1 MNALHANSDFLP
13 HSIEAEQGLLG
24 AVLLNAD
31 ALTAVDGLIESEM
44 LFEPIHQKI
53 WSKMCAMSQA
63 GKGITPRTLNAELG
77 PDAAIDMGGIKVSVY
92 IARMA
97 AEATTV
103 INAPDFAKTIR
114 ELWQRR
120 RLINVSREIQ
130 ARALG
135 GFDSEPV
142 NGLLEE
148 LDTELHAIRFG
159 NVVDGAIWIGEAA
172 DRAFAQ
178 TAKAHEGNGKDIYST
193 GIQTI
198 DRVIGPLIAG
208 DFVTI
213 LGESGHGKSALA
225 MQIMRALSMRT
236 EERPEGEP
244 FAFISQ
250 EMGAVSL
257 ARRQMAAL
265 SGISTQL
272 QRSGY
277 SLNQSE
283 FERLRDAADNMK
295 PQKIIIDESGRQK
308 TSSMIK
314 KLRAMKKRYDIK
326 GFAIDHSRLIKPE
339 HPKHN
344 EIETITNAA
353 PELKQACKEL
363 DLIGF
368 LLAQPSSTG
377 MRESVRW
384 RLTDRS
390 IYGGDAI
397 RQNSDMVLSIAIPY
411 NWLVNREPDP
421 ADQREHEKWE
431 ADCIKYRGLGEFC
444 AIKLRDGEKSG
455 WETLTWNGQQTR
467 FGDR

>member
-1 MNALHANSDFLP
+1 MNAPHAVADFLP
-13 HSIEAEQGLLG
+13 HNIEVEQALLG
-24 AVLLNAD
+24 AILVNND
-31 ALTAVDGLIESEM
+31 AMMAAEGLVEPDFF
-44 LFEPIHQKI
+44 FEPLHNRLWTI
-53 WSKMCAMSQA
+53 MSDMLRA
-63 GKGITPRTLNAELG
+63 GKVVTPLTISAYLG
-77 PDAAIDMGGIKVSVY
+77 PDATMDVGGMTAKVY
-92 IARMA
+92 LARLC

-103 INAPDFAKTIR
+103 VNAPDFAKTVR
-114 ELWQRR
+114 DLWQRR

-130 ARALG
+130 ARAMG
-135 GFDSEPV
+135 GFGSEPV
-142 NGLLEE
+142 DGLLEE
-148 LDTELHAIRFG
+148 LDSELHSIRFG
-159 NVVDGAIWIGEAA
+159 KSVQGALWIGEAA
-172 DRAFAQ
+172 DRAFEM
-178 TAKAHEGNGKDIYST
+178 TARAHEGNGKDVYST
-193 GIQTI
+193 GVQTI
-198 DRVIGPLIAG
+198 DRAIGPLIAG

-225 MQIMRALSMRT
+225 MQIMRALAMRS
-236 EERPEGEP
+236 EERPDGEP

-272 QRSGY
+272 QRSGL
-277 SLNQSE
+277 SLNQAE
-283 FERLRDAADNMK
+283 FERLRDSADLMK

-308 TSSMIK
+308 TSSIIK
-314 KLRAMKKRYDIK
+314 KLRALKKRYGIK
-326 GFAIDHSRLIKPE
+326 GFAIDHSRLLKPE
-339 HPKHN
+339 HPRHN

-353 PELKQACKEL
+353 PEFKQACKEL

-411 NWLVNREPDP
+411 NWLINREPDP
-421 ADQREHEKWE
+421 AEQRDHDKWT
-431 ADCIKYRGLGEFC
+431 ADCQKYRGLGEFC

-455 WETLTWNGQQTR
+455 WETLSWSGATTR